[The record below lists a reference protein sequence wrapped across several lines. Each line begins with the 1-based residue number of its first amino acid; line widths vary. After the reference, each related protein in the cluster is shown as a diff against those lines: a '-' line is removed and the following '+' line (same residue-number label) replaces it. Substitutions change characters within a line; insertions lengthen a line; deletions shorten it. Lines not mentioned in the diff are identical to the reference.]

1 MTFPY
6 IMENKKW
13 LKPPTSSAS
22 IKSSCIIVCPVNSK
36 GSNVE
41 GSDVLWTSFC
51 LSSFPQLPKDFI
63 RRHRKL
69 TYIYTHIYIHIYI
82 YIYIYTYIRIL
93 YIYTYTYIRILY
105 IYIYGIWDDHKIYH
119 SAYTFDFFPASKVKA
134 SGTLRSPKRC
144 MALASLNL
152 RMCHPEPKQK
162 KRLETSQ
169 KCGENGGFYVF
180 FFLDFRMFSRVEVS
194 YDLYHNIYIVVIEG
208 NFWGYPMQVW
218 GLVSMYRWDSTG
230 FVLKLDISWY
240 IQKLPFN
247 CWGKHGKNVVWNHAI
262 ECCLE
267 DALGFLKRVSRHD
280 KHGVELQDFEEEKLD
295 PGPRQVRFFVEHVF
309 VKNNH
314 YLDDDY

>member
-1 MTFPY
+1 MVYGMIIKYTIVPIPLIFSPPPRSRPPARCGLPRDAWRWHRWTFGCVTRNR
-6 IMENKKW
+6 NKK
-13 LKPPTSSAS
+13 
-22 IKSSCIIVCPVNSK
+22 N
-36 GSNVE
+36 
-41 GSDVLWTSFC
+41 
-51 LSSFPQLPKDFI
+51 
-63 RRHRKL
+63 
-69 TYIYTHIYIHIYI
+69 
-82 YIYIYTYIRIL
+82 
-93 YIYTYTYIRILY
+93 
-105 IYIYGIWDDHKIYH
+105 
-119 SAYTFDFFPASKVKA
+119 ASKRPRNVGKMV
-134 SGTLRSPKRC
+134 GF
-144 MALASLNL
+144 
-152 RMCHPEPKQK
+152 MC
-162 KRLETSQ
+162 
-169 KCGENGGFYVF
+169 F
-180 FFLDFRMFSRVEVS
+180 FFWIFGCFQELRWVMTCIT
-194 YDLYHNIYIVVIEG
+194 IYIVVIEG

>member
-69 TYIYTHIYIHIYI
+69 TYIYTYTHIYTYIHIHIYI
-82 YIYIYTYIRIL
+82 YIHIYEYYTYIHIHT
-93 YIYTYTYIRILY
+93 YIHTYVYYTYILY

-194 YDLYHNIYIVVIEG
+194 YDLYHNIYSCNRRQFLG
-208 NFWGYPMQVW
+208 
-218 GLVSMYRWDSTG
+218 VS
-230 FVLKLDISWY
+230 
-240 IQKLPFN
+240 
-247 CWGKHGKNVVWNHAI
+247 HASMGASI
-262 ECCLE
+262 
-267 DALGFLKRVSRHD
+267 
-280 KHGVELQDFEEEKLD
+280 
-295 PGPRQVRFFVEHVF
+295 HV
-309 VKNNH
+309 
-314 YLDDDY
+314 